1 MSQAELPRKRQ
12 IAEMRVTSHSQ
23 ALCVQIGRH
32 GAEGDVKGTEGKRA
46 EESVHLLAGVH
57 QGREHEQTTDSTPLS
72 GRFLCIAPAASS
84 PSLKN

>member
-1 MSQAELPRKRQ
+1 
-12 IAEMRVTSHSQ
+12 MRVTSHSQ

-57 QGREHEQTTDSTPLS
+57 QGREHEQTTDSQHTSFWSLPMYRPCRILS
-72 GRFLCIAPAASS
+72 FA
-84 PSLKN
+84 